1 MQKFAP
7 VRHHIIA
14 GVIATVAVLGLA
26 ACSTATPEPEETGSS
41 SVDSAALLTE
51 AYEGVT
57 AAPPTEPVAV
67 TKGLSLWFVS
77 CGESITTCS
86 NPAKGATEAA
96 AAIGWESSICDGKL
110 NPEGWGTCI
119 RQGIAAGADVIMTG
133 GLDCA
138 AISGPLQEAKDAGI
152 TTIGIAG
159 NDCDASGGEKLFS
172 GVTQN
177 LDGGSY
183 KDWWVTLGA
192 LQAKYLVGSNNG
204 AAKVLNIEFKDAIF
218 GPFITEGFT
227 AELAKYPE
235 SEIVASLQLSNAD
248 VASGALAQKF
258 STALLQNPTVNAV
271 AVPIDGWFLA
281 GLAQA
286 IEASGR
292 SADIYTVGGLGSIPN
307 YGLIADGT
315 GEDATVAFSG
325 QWDGWG
331 GVDAA
336 LRVLKDQPIV
346 ATGIGLQVVDAKHGL
361 PAAGEDFAY
370 SPAVDFRAA
379 YLTTWG
385 MD

>member
-1 MQKFAP
+1 MHLTSIR
-7 VRHHIIA
+7 RHLVA
-14 GVIATVAVLGLA
+14 GVIATIAVAGLA
-26 ACSTATPEPEETGSS
+26 ACSPATPEPESTSGTT
-41 SVDSAALLTE
+41 VDSAALLSE
-51 AYEGVT
+51 AYAGVT
-57 AAPPTEPVAV
+57 AAPPTDPVDV
-67 TKGLSLWFVS
+67 TEGLSLWFVS

-96 AAIGWESSICDGKL
+96 ETIGWSSSICDGKL

-119 RQGIAAGADVIMTG
+119 RQGIAAGAEVIMTG

-138 AISGPLQEAKDAGI
+138 AISGPLAEAKDAGI
-152 TTIGIAG
+152 LTVGIAG
-159 NDCDASGGEKLFS
+159 NDCDASGGDPLFS

-192 LQAKYLVGSNNG
+192 LQAKYLVGANDG

-248 VASGALAQKF
+248 VGSGALAQKF
-258 STALLQNPTVNAV
+258 STALLQNPTVNGV

-286 IEASGR
+286 VEASGR
-292 SADIYTVGGLGSIPN
+292 SAEIFTIGGLGSVPN
-307 YGLIADGT
+307 YGLIRDGV

-336 LRVLKDQPIV
+336 LRLLQDQPIV
-346 ATGIGLQVVDAKHGL
+346 ATGIGLQVVDADNGL

-370 SPAVDFRAA
+370 DPIVDFRSA
-379 YLTTWG
+379 YLTAWG
-385 MD
+385 LD